1 MVGHRHVYAP
11 VNAAHHPYIP
21 NFTEIGKTFCGQM
34 DGQTYLRTDKWM
46 DVVTG
51 FIYIDLEELT
61 LKCNFQS

>member
-1 MVGHRHVYAP
+1 
-11 VNAAHHPYIP
+11 
-21 NFTEIGKTFCGQM
+21 M